1 MNELKEAVKQY
12 TSSYVDLYIE
22 RQHTSSVGLREND
35 KSMKEL
41 SDNLVKFIEQ
51 FTTRKELEARI
62 DGMESAKSR
71 VLRRT
76 EIPRDAKNP
85 TRDWIV
91 ILGEEIAGFIDDDIT
106 QLSTELTNKEM
117 K

>member
-1 MNELKEAVKQY
+1 MNELKDQIRNLLVENGCRLDNNLA
-12 TSSYVDLYIE
+12 TSRTVDLLAIY
-22 RQHTSSVGLREND
+22 
-35 KSMKEL
+35 
-41 SDNLVKFIEQ
+41 
-51 FTTRKELEARI
+51 TTRKELEARI